1 LKGVAVHFGGT
12 FFTVTVSRYE
22 FRVLSRNSQPVT
34 CNNIMTNQVK
44 GILYTLITVLL
55 WGVLAIALKIA
66 SKEIDSPTIVWFRFS
81 LAFSGML
88 VWLLIQNPKELKIL
102 YQPSWLIVISSLA
115 LAWNYIG
122 FMLGIQYTSPSNAQ
136 VAIQSGPVLLAVFG
150 IFFFKEKISRIQI
163 IGFILAILGFWIFY
177 QQHVGA
183 VPEGLEVQYTKGM
196 LITLTGAVAW
206 AIYAALQKKL
216 VLDYSVSTLN
226 VFIFGL
232 PVLIYLPFVDFA
244 SLVHLSIGYWALL
257 VFLGAN
263 TLISYAC
270 LSLALK
276 YLEAGKVSIIIVLN
290 PIITFIL
297 MGILTWMQVSWIDGE
312 HFSVLSIAGAL
323 IALAGA
329 ILVVRKKKK

>member
-1 LKGVAVHFGGT
+1 
-12 FFTVTVSRYE
+12 
-22 FRVLSRNSQPVT
+22 
-34 CNNIMTNQVK
+34 MTNQAK
-44 GILYTLITVLL
+44 GIFLTLITVLM

-66 SKEIDSPTIVWFRFS
+66 SKAIDSPTIVWFRFS
-81 LAFSGML
+81 LAFSGMFF
-88 VWLLIQNPKELKIL
+88 WMLLKDPKGLQIL
-102 YQPSWLIVISSLA
+102 YKPTWLIVASSLA

-122 FMLGIQYTSPSNAQ
+122 FMLGVQYTSPSNAQ

-163 IGFILAILGFWIFY
+163 FGFLMAIVGFYIFY
-177 QQHVGA
+177 RQHLTANTGQ
-183 VPEGLEVQYTKGM
+183 ESQYTKGM
-196 LITLTGAVAW
+196 LLTLSGAVTW
-206 AIYAALQKKL
+206 AIFAALQKKL
-216 VLDYSVSTLN
+216 VLNYSVGTLN

-232 PVLIYLPFVDFA
+232 PVLLYLPFVNFS
-244 SLVHLSIGYWALL
+244 SLAQLSFGYWALL

-290 PIITFIL
+290 PIITFII

-329 ILVVRKKKK
+329 ILVVRKKEMTKITID

>member
-1 LKGVAVHFGGT
+1 M
-12 FFTVTVSRYE
+12 S
-22 FRVLSRNSQPVT
+22 
-34 CNNIMTNQVK
+34 NQAK
-44 GILYTLITVLL
+44 GIFYTLITVVM

-66 SKEIDSPTIVWFRFS
+66 SNEIDSPTIVWFRFS
-81 LAFSGML
+81 LAFSGMF
-88 VWLLIQNPKELKIL
+88 IFMAIKNPKELKIL
-102 YQPSWLIVISSLA
+102 YKPSWLIVISSVA

-136 VAIQSGPVLLAVFG
+136 VAIQFGPILLAVSG
-150 IFFFKEKISRIQI
+150 IVFFKEKISRIQM
-163 IGFILAILGFWIFY
+163 IGFFLSIVGFLIFY
-177 QQHVGA
+177 QQHIGA
-183 VPEGLEVQYTKGM
+183 IAGQEGQYTKGM

-216 VLDYSVSTLN
+216 VITYSVGTLN

-232 PVLIYLPFVDFA
+232 PVLLYLPFVNFQNLA
-244 SLVHLSIGYWALL
+244 HLSFGYWALL

-263 TLISYAC
+263 TLISYGY

-297 MGILTWMQVSWIDGE
+297 MGILTWLQVSWIDGE
-312 HFSVLSIAGAL
+312 HFSVLSVVGAL
-323 IALAGA
+323 IALFGA
-329 ILVVRKKKK
+329 ILVVRKKKNRAI

>member
-1 LKGVAVHFGGT
+1 M
-12 FFTVTVSRYE
+12 S
-22 FRVLSRNSQPVT
+22 
-34 CNNIMTNQVK
+34 NQAK
-44 GILYTLITVLL
+44 GIIYTLITVLM
-55 WGVLAIALKIA
+55 WGVLAIALKVA
-66 SKEIDSPTIVWFRFS
+66 TKEIDSPTIVWFRFS
-81 LAFSGML
+81 LAFSALFLWM
-88 VWLLIQNPKELKIL
+88 VVKTPKELKIL
-102 YQPSWLIVISSLA
+102 YKPSWLIVISSLA
-115 LAWNYIG
+115 LAWNYMG

-150 IFFFKEKISRIQI
+150 IFFFREKISKIQLV
-163 IGFILAILGFWIFY
+163 GFLLAVLGFFIFY

-183 VPEGLEVQYTKGM
+183 VPAGLEGQYTKGM

-216 VLDYSVSTLN
+216 VLNYSVATLN

-232 PVLIYLPFVDFA
+232 PILLYLPFVDFA
-244 SLVHLSIGYWALL
+244 NLGHLSFGYWALL

-263 TLISYAC
+263 TLISYGC

-290 PIITFIL
+290 PIITFVL

-312 HFSVLSIAGAL
+312 HFSVLSITGAL

-329 ILVVRKKKK
+329 ILVVRRKKSKEEI

>member
-1 LKGVAVHFGGT
+1 
-12 FFTVTVSRYE
+12 
-22 FRVLSRNSQPVT
+22 
-34 CNNIMTNQVK
+34 M
-44 GILYTLITVLL
+44 

-66 SKEIDSPTIVWFRFS
+66 SNEIDSPTIVWFRFS
-81 LAFSGML
+81 LAFSGMF
-88 VWLLIQNPKELKIL
+88 VWMAVSNPKELKIL
-102 YQPSWLIVISSLA
+102 YKPSWLIVISSLA

-150 IFFFKEKISRIQI
+150 IFFFKEKVSRIQI
-163 IGFILAILGFWIFY
+163 VGFLLTIVGFWIFY

-183 VPEGLEVQYTKGM
+183 VPAGQEGQYTKGM

-206 AIYAALQKKL
+206 AIYAVLQKKL
-216 VLDYSVSTLN
+216 VLSYSVGTLN

-232 PVLIYLPFVDFA
+232 PVLIYLPFVNFA
-244 SLVHLSIGYWALL
+244 SLAHLSFGYWALL

-263 TLISYAC
+263 TLISYGC

-276 YLEAGKVSIIIVLN
+276 YLEAGKVSVIIVLN

-297 MGILTWMQVSWIDGE
+297 MGVLTWMQVTWIDGE
-312 HFSVLSIAGAL
+312 HFSVLSIVGAL
-323 IALAGA
+323 VALAGA
-329 ILVVRKKKK
+329 ILVVRKKKNPKDI

>member
-1 LKGVAVHFGGT
+1 
-12 FFTVTVSRYE
+12 
-22 FRVLSRNSQPVT
+22 
-34 CNNIMTNQVK
+34 MTNQAK

-88 VWLLIQNPKELKIL
+88 VWMIIQDPKELKIL
-102 YQPSWLIVISSLA
+102 YKPSWLIVISSLA

-122 FMLGIQYTSPSNAQ
+122 FMIGVEYTSPSNAQ
-136 VAIQSGPVLLAVFG
+136 IAIQSGPVLLAVFG

-163 IGFILAILGFWIFY
+163 IGFILAVLGFWIFY

-183 VPEGLEVQYTKGM
+183 VPSGQEGQYSKGM
-196 LITLTGAVAW
+196 LITVTGAVAW

-216 VLDYSVSTLN
+216 VLDYSVGTLN

-232 PVLIYLPFVDFA
+232 PVLLYLPFVNFA
-244 SLVHLSIGYWALL
+244 SLTHLSFGYWTLL

-263 TLISYAC
+263 TLVSYAC

-297 MGILTWMQVSWIDGE
+297 MGILTSMQVSWIDGE
-312 HFSVLSIAGAL
+312 HFSVLSILGAL
-323 IALAGA
+323 VALTGA
-329 ILVVRKKKK
+329 ILVVRKKKLPNP

>member
-1 LKGVAVHFGGT
+1 
-12 FFTVTVSRYE
+12 
-22 FRVLSRNSQPVT
+22 
-34 CNNIMTNQVK
+34 M
-44 GILYTLITVLL
+44 

-66 SKEIDSPTIVWFRFS
+66 SNEIDSPTIVWFRFS
-81 LAFSGML
+81 LAFSGMF
-88 VWLLIQNPKELKIL
+88 VWMAVSNPKELKIL
-102 YQPSWLIVISSLA
+102 YKPSWLIVISSLA

-136 VAIQSGPVLLAVFG
+136 VAIQAGPVLLAVLG

-163 IGFILAILGFWIFY
+163 AGFLLTIVGFWIFY

-183 VPEGLEVQYTKGM
+183 VPAGQEGQYTKGM

-206 AIYAALQKKL
+206 AIYAVLQKKL
-216 VLDYSVSTLN
+216 VLSYSVGTLN

-232 PVLIYLPFVDFA
+232 PVLIYLPFVNFA
-244 SLVHLSIGYWALL
+244 SLAHLSFGYWALL

-263 TLISYAC
+263 TLISYGC

-276 YLEAGKVSIIIVLN
+276 YLEAGKVSVIIVLN

-297 MGILTWMQVSWIDGE
+297 MGVLTWMQVTWIDGE
-312 HFSVLSIAGAL
+312 HFSVLSLVGAL
-323 IALAGA
+323 VALAGA
-329 ILVVRKKKK
+329 ILVVRKKKNS

>member
-1 LKGVAVHFGGT
+1 MEFGT
-12 FFTVTVSRYE
+12 LF
-22 FRVLSRNSQPVT
+22 
-34 CNNIMTNQVK
+34 MTNQAK

-81 LAFSGML
+81 LAFSGMFI
-88 VWLLIQNPKELKIL
+88 WMAIKNPKGLQIL
-102 YQPSWLIVISSLA
+102 YKPTWLIVLSSLA

-122 FMLGIQYTSPSNAQ
+122 FMLGVQYTSPSNAQ

-150 IFFFKEKISRIQI
+150 ILFFKEKISRIQI
-163 IGFILAILGFWIFY
+163 VGFILAILGFWIFY

-183 VPEGLEVQYTKGM
+183 VPSGQAGQYSKGM
-196 LITLTGAVAW
+196 LLTLTGAVTW
-206 AIYAALQKKL
+206 AVYAALQKKL
-216 VLDYSVSTLN
+216 VLNYSVGTLN

-232 PVLIYLPFVDFA
+232 PVLLYLPFVNFA
-244 SLVHLSIGYWALL
+244 SLAHLSFGYWALL
-257 VFLGAN
+257 AFLGAN

-297 MGILTWMQVSWIDGE
+297 MGILTWMQVDWIAGE
-312 HFSVLSIAGAL
+312 HFSVLSILGAL
-323 IALAGA
+323 VALAGA
-329 ILVVRKKKK
+329 ILVVRKRKSPNHGKG

>member
-1 LKGVAVHFGGT
+1 
-12 FFTVTVSRYE
+12 
-22 FRVLSRNSQPVT
+22 
-34 CNNIMTNQVK
+34 M
-44 GILYTLITVLL
+44 

-66 SKEIDSPTIVWFRFS
+66 SNEIDSPTIVWFRFS
-81 LAFSGML
+81 LAFSGMFIWMA
-88 VWLLIQNPKELKIL
+88 VSNPKELKIL
-102 YQPSWLIVISSLA
+102 YKPSWLIVISSLA

-163 IGFILAILGFWIFY
+163 VGFLLTIVGFWIFY

-183 VPEGLEVQYTKGM
+183 VPAGQEGQYTKGM

-206 AIYAALQKKL
+206 AIYAILQKKL
-216 VLDYSVSTLN
+216 VLSYSVGTLN

-232 PVLIYLPFVDFA
+232 PVLLYLPFVDFA
-244 SLVHLSIGYWALL
+244 NLAHLSFGYWALL

-263 TLISYAC
+263 TLISYGC

-276 YLEAGKVSIIIVLN
+276 YLEAGKVSVIIVLN
-290 PIITFIL
+290 PIITFVL
-297 MGILTWMQVSWIDGE
+297 MGVLTWMQVAWIDGE
-312 HFSVLSIAGAL
+312 HFSVLSIVGAL
-323 IALAGA
+323 VALAGA
-329 ILVVRKKKK
+329 ILVVRKKKT

>member
-1 LKGVAVHFGGT
+1 
-12 FFTVTVSRYE
+12 
-22 FRVLSRNSQPVT
+22 
-34 CNNIMTNQVK
+34 M
-44 GILYTLITVLL
+44 
-55 WGVLAIALKIA
+55 WGVLAVALKVA
-66 SKEIDSPTIVWFRFS
+66 SKVIDSPTIVWFRFS
-81 LAFSGML
+81 LAFLGMFIWMA
-88 VWLLIQNPKELKIL
+88 VKNPKGLRIL
-102 YQPSWLIVISSLA
+102 YQPKWLIVISSLA

-150 IFFFKEKISRIQI
+150 IFFFKEKVSKIQLA
-163 IGFILAILGFWIFY
+163 GFLLAILGFYIFY

-183 VPEGLEVQYTKGM
+183 VSVGQEGQYTKGM
-196 LITLTGAVAW
+196 LLTLTGAVAW

-216 VLDYSVSTLN
+216 VLIYSVGTLN

-232 PVLIYLPFVDFA
+232 PVLLYLPFTNFA
-244 SLVHLSIGYWALL
+244 SLAHLSFGYWALL

-263 TLISYAC
+263 TLISYGC

-290 PIITFIL
+290 PIITFVL
-297 MGILTWMQVSWIDGE
+297 MGILTWMQVDWIAGE

-323 IALAGA
+323 IALTGA
-329 ILVVRKKKK
+329 ILVVRKKRNKEESSI